1 VAGTGAKDI
10 ARSKTG
16 RRRRSFF
23 KGIAFTEWS
32 RWVVIV
38 KGVHG
43 APLKERHDLYFQA
56 LAR

>member
-1 VAGTGAKDI
+1 VTGAKDI